1 MTSIN
6 TPKIKLAASIATK
19 VMDKRCQKG
28 IFTSLILNIAG
39 ETSLLCLRKPGP
51 VGQVRD
57 DRLCHLSNLLM
68 VSGVRFQVSGKN
80 ES

>member
-1 MTSIN
+1 LVVKN
-6 TPKIKLAASIATK
+6 RELLL
-19 VMDKRCQKG
+19 
-28 IFTSLILNIAG
+28 F
-39 ETSLLCLRKPGP
+39 LLCLRKPGP